1 MVKFLSHKKQFFN
14 FYGQHMEVV
23 LLTVVAYTSV
33 TLVGTH
39 QDSHKY
45 RSLGRCF
52 KKEPAQKHCG

>member
-1 MVKFLSHKKQFFN
+1 MAKFLSHKIQLFYL
-14 FYGQHMEVV
+14 YGQHMEVV
-23 LLTVVAYTSV
+23 LLTVVDYTSV

-52 KKEPAQKHCG
+52 QKEPAQKHCG